1 MKLAIFIACIGT
13 LIAALSG
20 CEITP
25 SDATNRSN
33 ATHTLSDIRANIGC
47 DASYQCKVIGV
58 GERLTCG
65 GPREYLIYST
75 KHTDEQDVEAAVSA
89 ITEQEKLNNKG
100 KAPAISCEP
109 VMPIQTLCIAH
120 TCQAVPL

>member
-1 MKLAIFIACIGT
+1 MKLAISLACIGT

-20 CEITP
+20 CEMT
-25 SDATNRSN
+25 SGDAASRSN
-33 ATHTLSDIRANIGC
+33 TAHTLSDIRANIGC

-75 KHTDEQDVEAAVSA
+75 KHTDEQDVEAVVSA

-100 KAPAISCEP
+100 KAPAVSCEP